1 MCCLTKNIKKGEK
14 FLREVQSG
22 RLWINGNIKQNY
34 PNLPIGGFKWSG
46 MAEKLEMMDLKIILK
61 QNQLLLINN
70 YFQYLIF

>member
-1 MCCLTKNIKKGEK
+1 MSGQRILKKEKK

-46 MAEKLEMMDLKIILK
+46 MGRETGNDGFKNYSETKSVIINK
-61 QNQLLLINN
+61 
-70 YFQYLIF
+70 